1 MNYLAHAYLSFN
13 QPDILVGNMI
23 SDFVKGKKKF
33 DYPFNIQK
41 GIALHRAIDQFTDQ
55 HAATKE
61 AKEFFRPH
69 YRLYA
74 GAFVDVVYDHFL
86 ATDTNEFSEAS
97 LLEFSQHVYVILD
110 NNLAW
115 FPEKFAAMFPFMK
128 KYNWLYNYRTDW
140 GTERSFGGLVRR
152 SAYLEESDTA
162 AQIFQQHYQRF
173 SECYRQFWTDMK
185 PFAEKRLNELL
196 NSAK

>member
-1 MNYLAHAYLSFN
+1 
-13 QPDILVGNMI
+13 MI

-33 DYPFNIQK
+33 DYPSGIQK

-55 HAATKE
+55 HPATKE

-69 YRLYA
+69 YRLYS

-86 ATDTNEFSEAS
+86 ATDKNEFSEGS
-97 LLEFSQHVYVILD
+97 LLDFSQHVYVVLG
-110 NNLAW
+110 NNSAW
-115 FPEKFAAMFPFMK
+115 FPERFAVMFPFMK

-173 SECYRQFWTDMK
+173 LECYRQFWADMK

-196 NSAK
+196 NSAR